1 VHSMTGFDV
10 APGPPSSV
18 ADVDKPVALP
28 VFGGLPVHA
37 AQGAAALFPAPVDQM
52 PWAHITAV
60 LDDLG
65 SREAVLVEPSTS
77 VNRKVTTPEGAAARS
92 ADTPAESH
100 NRPLLPRTS
109 ADPARSPDPVF

>member
-1 VHSMTGFDV
+1 
-10 APGPPSSV
+10 
-18 ADVDKPVALP
+18 

-109 ADPARSPDPVF
+109 ADPARSHAGKAWRSAILAGRITAAIWHMLGSTR